1 MGSCYGAGRRR
12 MPIYCAL
19 NAYILF
25 THDSDGAARG
35 SGMKFVCG
43 ISVEVGWIL
52 TQVNGPDAGTESWD

>member
-1 MGSCYGAGRRR
+1 